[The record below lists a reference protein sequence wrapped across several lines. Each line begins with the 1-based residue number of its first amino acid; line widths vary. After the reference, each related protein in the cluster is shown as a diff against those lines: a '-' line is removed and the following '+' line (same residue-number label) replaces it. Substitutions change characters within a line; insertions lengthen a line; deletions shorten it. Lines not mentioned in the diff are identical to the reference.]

1 MYRFIPLSLAI
12 CLALTGAIA
21 IGTTDRQR
29 GTEVQMATDG
39 AFRDGLFVG
48 RWDAERG
55 RSGPAPIGRWSR
67 QQDRESFAAGYLRG
81 TREASDESVTPEGI
95 RP

>member
-1 MYRFIPLSLAI
+1 MHRFLTALLATG
-12 CLALTGAIA
+12 LAFTGAIA
-21 IGTTDRQR
+21 IGYHKPGRSL
-29 GTEVQMATDG
+29 EAEMATDG

-67 QQDRESFAAGYLRG
+67 EQDRESFAAGYRRG
-81 TREASDESVTPEGI
+81 LQTNP
-95 RP
+95 